1 MKYLVTVREI
11 YEHTYLTEV
20 NSKEEAEI
28 IVAQNS
34 EGCDLRDYEDVEY
47 EARELENED
56 PDDYDECY
64 EDGDEDLG
72 DHDEGYDE

>member
-11 YEHTYLTEV
+11 YEHTYLTEA

-34 EGCDLRDYEDVEY
+34 DGCNLRDYEDTEY
-47 EARELENED
+47 ETRELGDED
-56 PDDYDECY
+56 PDYYDECY
-64 EDGDEDLG
+64 EDGDEDP
-72 DHDEGYDE
+72 DDYDECYDE